1 LRRELLSTQALNI
14 VATNSG
20 TSALHL
26 IIRALEIGEG
36 DE

>member
-1 LRRELLSTQALNI
+1 LRRELLSTALNI

-26 IIRALEIGEG
+26 IIRALGIGEV